1 MLPSGNFPCR
11 KVPVKSRFSGG
22 GILCRI
28 NKLPNLRALLL
39 EVGQMLL
46 ANFLVDLELLLG
58 AAFFAGANIRLP
70 QTVVS
75 VGQIGIEFQ
84 RALILR
90 NRFYIFI
97 LVGVEIAQLQ
107 VSFRELR
114 IELQRLS
121 EQRFDLM
128 QIPAGILGPPALP

>member
-1 MLPSGNFPCR
+1 VSRLSPAALHLVLSA
-11 KVPVKSRFSGG
+11 PVAKFQLNHGLAEG

-70 QTVVS
+70 QPVVS

-90 NRFYIFI
+90 NRFCIFI
-97 LVGVEIAQLQ
+97 W
-107 VSFRELR
+107 
-114 IELQRLS
+114 S
-121 EQRFDLM
+121 E
-128 QIPAGILGPPALP
+128 

>member
-70 QTVVS
+70 QPVVS

-90 NRFYIFI
+90 NRFCIFI
-97 LVGVEIAQLQ
+97 LDRK
-107 VSFRELR
+107 ST
-114 IELQRLS
+114 RLNS
-121 EQRFDLM
+121 SHEWISYAVFCLKKKKV
-128 QIPAGILGPPALP
+128 